1 VNLEKKEALLIVYC
15 CINVNY
21 KCIEGE
27 CQIPERCL
35 VNKRGGAT
43 CSAHG

>member
-1 VNLEKKEALLIVYC
+1 MNLEKKEALLIVYC